1 MALTFEWDKNKAR
14 ENLRKHD
21 VAFDEATTVF
31 GDPLADTITDPLHS
45 VQEERHVT
53 IGVSYRGRTL
63 VVIHAERGG
72 RTRII
77 SARLA
82 TRTERKVYEEGS

>member
-1 MALTFEWDKNKAR
+1 MALTFEWDNTKAR
-14 ENLRKHD
+14 ENLRKHG
-21 VAFDEATTVF
+21 VAFDEATTIF

-45 VQEERHVT
+45 AQEERYVT

-63 VVIHAERGG
+63 VVIHAECGE

-82 TRTERKVYEEGS
+82 TRTERRIYEEDK